1 MKKTLLTVLVAAAM
15 TSTLA
20 QAVVT
25 DYGTLTIT
33 GSITEAAARTCKIA
47 VGSEAAVDGA
57 TGVNVLLDPVSA
69 DELTTAGSTSAPQ
82 PFTLKFSACP
92 AAMNSTAQLTLDGT
106 ADDDTSLNAF
116 KNMGS
121 ATGVAVQ
128 IKTIGDK
135 TFMIPGAMNKYAYQV
150 ADSAFEVPL
159 AANLV
164 KTSADDVAVTTG
176 DVSVISTIKINY
188 N

>member
-1 MKKTLLTVLVAAAM
+1 MRKTLLTVLVAAAM

-47 VGSEAAVDGA
+47 VGSAAAVDGG
-57 TGVNVLLDPVSA
+57 TGVNVLLDPVKA
-69 DELTTAGSTSAPQ
+69 DDFTTAGSTSAAQ
-82 PFTLKFSACP
+82 EFTLKFSACP
-92 AAMNSTAQLTLDGT
+92 AAMSSTAQLTLDGT
-106 ADDDTSLNAF
+106 ADADNSLSAF
-116 KNMGS
+116 KNTGS

-128 IKTIGDK
+128 IKATADGS
-135 TFMIPGAMNKYAYQV
+135 FMIPGTMNTRAYTV

-159 AANLV
+159 SANLV
-164 KTSADDVAVTTG
+164 KTSADGVAVTAG
-176 DVSVISTIKINY
+176 DVSVISTIQITY